1 MKVAM
6 SNVLEKGLGFAI
18 DVVRTLY
25 LGTDYGH
32 NDSKG
37 LFVGRFGGL
46 TALFGIAISNNA
58 GEEGAER

>member
-6 SNVLEKGLGFAI
+6 SNVLEEGLGFAI

-25 LGTDYGH
+25 LGADYVH
-32 NDSKG
+32 NNSKG

-46 TALFGIAISNNA
+46 NALFGIAIRNNA
-58 GEEGAER
+58 GEEGDDR